1 VNSAIQNSEQIW
13 HEAFFTSRRERARN
27 MRLARMRRKD
37 GEEYV
42 CDEAEFERS
51 RDAKYDRAHPR
62 PKGNLERALPQAFD
76 ASGEWLPHL
85 AARIPLRQS
94 EQAHLL
100 LENGLAGKARRQA
113 WCGILARRLDCVE
126 NPRHKFFQRCR
137 CFNRYCPMCGPLCF
151 RELFAKHSRLIAVV
165 EKLMQHQAGDHRLR
179 VLAKLDVTAKKLHA
193 TSPRESRKRG
203 REWRMPTRD
212 EVREFNRDVRK
223 LFRAIERKFRILR
236 RDYGGLW
243 CCEFGRMNGNLHAH
257 ALYCGPWVP
266 QKELSRLWAAI
277 RSDGSFIISIK
288 RANSFAAALSHCLKY
303 PSKFFDAPPSRL
315 VELEVAFDRVRRVHA
330 VAAFYNPKIEREPGE
345 DSGLLSGSC
354 PICGGLLGEPSSREK
369 RGWFFADDLER
380 EGRQD
385 IEKLRSS
392 VGVRVAEFEARAA
405 VALKQSGAGPP

>member
-13 HEAFFTSRRERARN
+13 HEAFFTLRRERARN

-42 CDEAEFERS
+42 CDEGEFERE
-51 RDAKYDRAHPR
+51 RDAKYDCAHPR
-62 PKGNLERALPQAFD
+62 PKGNPERALPQAFD
-76 ASGEWLPHL
+76 ANGECVPHL
-85 AARIPLRQS
+85 AAQIPPRQF

-100 LENGLAGKARRQA
+100 LENGLVGKARRQA
-113 WCGILARRLDCVE
+113 WCGILGRRLDCVE
-126 NPRHKFFQRCR
+126 NSQHKFYQRCR
-137 CFNRYCPMCGPLCF
+137 CYNRYCPACGPLCF

-223 LFRAIERKFRILR
+223 LFRGIERKFRILR

-243 CCEFGRMNGNLHAH
+243 SCEFGRMNGNLHAH
-257 ALYCGPWVP
+257 ALYCGPWIP
-266 QKELSRLWAAI
+266 QKELSRLWAKI
-277 RSDGSFIISIK
+277 RGDGSFIVSIK
-288 RANSFAAALSHCLKY
+288 RAKSFEAALSHCLKY

-345 DSGLLSGSC
+345 DAGLLSGTC
-354 PICGGLLGEPSSREK
+354 PICRGLLGEPSSKDE
-369 RGWFFADDLER
+369 RGWFLGSDLQR
-380 EGRQD
+380 EGRRD
-385 IEKLRSS
+385 IAELRSS
-392 VGVRVAEFEARAA
+392 AGVRMAEFEARAA
-405 VALKQSGAGPP
+405 VALEQSGAGPP